1 MSLGFIKR
9 IDDLEN
15 LEKFIDEIPC
25 INPKTFY
32 PHTDK
37 LVAIGDIHGDFAALL
52 QLLIGI
58 KIINKQGLWIAGDTT
73 IVQTGD
79 IVDDSRYNFRTNKHV
94 NQYTHL
100 PQDELYIYA
109 FLADLNLQAKAVGGK
124 VLLCMGNHEY
134 THLIIEMTNEDF
146 YTQPSTIDWYNQFGL
161 DTRLRIFKPGG
172 ILAKKLSC
180 IINLAVVI
188 GDWIFCHG
196 GINCSSIF
204 SRADLEDVNR
214 KMGMYMRDG
223 LSEIPYEE
231 QLDYKHRFY
240 NNEFIF
246 MDRRYSINQ
255 EEKDDSDTCNEF
267 SQIKN
272 ILEMPNAKIVVGH
285 TIQDI
290 PNSICNNSVY
300 RIDTGMSRA
309 FGKKE
314 NETDRLYAL
323 YIKNN
328 KPHIVNADG
337 LVFRVPN
344 NEEYLQFLVDQNKK
358 ILQYRKPPTI
368 ACRQEDI
375 PEIIYED
382 MDM

>member
-1 MSLGFIKR
+1 MSITFTKR
-9 IDDLEN
+9 IDE
-15 LEKFIDEIPC
+15 LEKFINEIPC
-25 INPKTFY
+25 INPMTYY
-32 PHTDK
+32 PHSNK
-37 LVAIGDIHGDFAALL
+37 IVAIGDIHGDFEALIK
-52 QLLIGI
+52 LLLSI
-58 KIINKQGLWIAGDTT
+58 KIINKEGLWIAGDTT
-73 IVQTGD
+73 LVQTGD
-79 IVDDSRYNFRTNKHV
+79 IVDDTRYSFRTNKHV
-94 NQYTHL
+94 NIFKHL

-109 FLADLNLQAKAVGGK
+109 FLADLNLQAKEVGGK

-134 THLIIEMTNEDF
+134 THLIIEMTSEDY

-196 GINCSSIF
+196 GINCSCIF
-204 SRADLEDVNR
+204 SRADLEDINR
-214 KMGMYMRDG
+214 KMTMYMNNG

-231 QLDYKHRFY
+231 RLDYKHRFY

-246 MDRRYSINQ
+246 MDRRYSINDN
-255 EEKDDSDTCNEF
+255 EKDDSNTCKDFLE
-267 SQIKN
+267 IKK

-285 TIQDI
+285 TIQNI
-290 PNSICNNSVY
+290 PNSICNNSIF

-314 NETDRLYAL
+314 NITDRLYAL
-323 YIKNN
+323 YISNN
-328 KPHIVNADG
+328 KPYIVNGDG
-337 LVFRVPN
+337 LLFKVPN
-344 NEEYLQFLVDQNKK
+344 NLEYQQFLVDGNKK
-358 ILQYRKPPTI
+358 ILEYRKQPDL
-368 ACRQEDI
+368 ACRKEDI

-382 MDM
+382 MDI